1 MKLLM
6 ELKLNYYL
14 CLVFRH
20 TLFQLKLW
28 LKRWLQKLFH
38 LEKYWLA
45 PKSTA
50 GTNSTKSNLNEEDT
64 TGRAH
69 EDQWVSHTYLQR
81 GRGGGGRGAIVQVTG
96 HYFSNTESIL
106 NIHKS

>member
-1 MKLLM
+1 M

-20 TLFQLKLW
+20 TLCQLKLW
-28 LKRWLQKLFH
+28 LKRWQQKLFH
-38 LEKYWLA
+38 LQKYWLA
-45 PKSTA
+45 PKGTA

-81 GRGGGGRGAIVQVTG
+81 GGGAIVQVTG
-96 HYFSNTESIL
+96 HCFTNTESIL